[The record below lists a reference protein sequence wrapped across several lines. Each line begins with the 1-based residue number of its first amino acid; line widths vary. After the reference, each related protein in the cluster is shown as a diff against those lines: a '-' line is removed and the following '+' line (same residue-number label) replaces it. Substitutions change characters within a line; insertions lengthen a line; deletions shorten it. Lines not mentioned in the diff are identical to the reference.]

1 MAKKEVEE
9 AKVQGQQE
17 GVGVGTEGT
26 QEGTQQPA
34 NGGENEPKAP
44 KAPEAPKAPAAP
56 KAEVA
61 KGTKMVKIHT
71 TEEVDCIIAGIP
83 YVIAKNKDAQVPAD
97 VAAILVNAQKA
108 YRQ

>member
-1 MAKKEVEE
+1 MAKKEIEE
-9 AKVQGQQE
+9 AEVQVLQE
-17 GVGVGTEGT
+17 MGAGTEGT

-34 NGGENEPKAP
+34 NSGK
-44 KAPEAPKAPAAP
+44 AP

-61 KGTKMVKIHT
+61 KGDKKVKIHT
-71 TEEVDCIIAGIP
+71 TEDVDCIVAGIP

>member
-1 MAKKEVEE
+1 MANKKEVEE

-17 GVGVGTEGT
+17 GAGVGTEGT

-44 KAPEAPKAPAAP
+44 AAP

-61 KGTKMVKIHT
+61 KGEKKVKIHT

-83 YVIAKNKDAQVPAD
+83 YVIAKGKDAQVPAD

>member
-1 MAKKEVEE
+1 MANKKEVEE

-17 GVGVGTEGT
+17 NAGAGTEGT
-26 QEGTQQPA
+26 QEGTRQPA
-34 NGGENEPKAP
+34 NGGDN
-44 KAPEAPKAPAAP
+44 AP

-61 KGTKMVKIHT
+61 KGERKVKIHT

>member
-9 AKVQGQQE
+9 AKVQGAQQKNA
-17 GVGVGTEGT
+17 GAGTEGT

-34 NGGENEPKAP
+34 NGGENGPKAP
-44 KAPEAPKAPAAP
+44 VAP

-61 KGTKMVKIHT
+61 KGEKKVKIHT